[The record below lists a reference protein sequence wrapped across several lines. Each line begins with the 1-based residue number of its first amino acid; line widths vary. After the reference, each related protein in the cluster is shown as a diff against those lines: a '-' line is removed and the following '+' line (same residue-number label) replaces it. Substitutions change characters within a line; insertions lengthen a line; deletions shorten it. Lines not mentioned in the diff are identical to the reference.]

1 MQWRDVVLPLAASVL
16 FFLWLWLL
24 FQFPNCDE
32 GDDEELRSPVVLP
45 HFPYVQARAP
55 EPPPLCAI
63 CLDELQQGQM
73 CSEVPA
79 CRHIFHHFA
88 GRGSC
93 KGRRAGWRLPMRCY
107 GDTMDTMEVP
117 SLALYGSATGG
128 RDDVAVM
135 E

>member
-16 FFLWLWLL
+16 FSLWLWLL

-79 CRHIFHHFA
+79 CRHIFHEACIRVWARKRNNCPLCRARIVQGTA
-88 GRGSC
+88 GR
-93 KGRRAGWRLPMRCY
+93 
-107 GDTMDTMEVP
+107 
-117 SLALYGSATGG
+117 
-128 RDDVAVM
+128 VAAADEMV
-135 E
+135 